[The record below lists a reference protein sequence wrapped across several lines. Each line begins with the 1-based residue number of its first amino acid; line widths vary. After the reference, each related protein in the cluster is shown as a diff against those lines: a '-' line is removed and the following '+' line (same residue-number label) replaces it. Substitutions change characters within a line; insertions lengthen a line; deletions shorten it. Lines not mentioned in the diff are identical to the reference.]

1 MQGEGWGIGS
11 TAHSTDVAYYNIQA
25 VADHPESEAQ
35 TRARRIDARLEAAGW
50 AVHHG
55 ALLTPTAI
63 TELATLDGPADY
75 LLYDNEPRA
84 VVEAKKVTKGVA
96 GMLIQAQRYARG
108 IDAPKPYQGE
118 FAVPFAYSTN
128 GVEIWFQ
135 DLRDSRNLSR
145 PIKAFHTPT
154 ALQELL
160 QASPEQALR
169 WLADTPNL
177 DPGLYDFQ
185 QEAIEA
191 IEGAIRKRKRK
202 MLVAM
207 ATGTGKTRTTVSLIY
222 RLMRSGLVKRVL
234 FLVDRRALAAQ
245 ATLAFAS
252 YQTPNNRRFSDEYD
266 VYSQRFQYGDIDEED
281 NFDPKVLPNSYLT
294 DPSGKEAF
302 VYVSTIQRMRI
313 NLFGQPDGF
322 YGSDTESEPDAGTL
336 DIPIHAFDLIVAD
349 ECHRG
354 YTSSEDS
361 KWREVL
367 EHFDGIQV
375 GLTATPASHTT
386 AYFNEI
392 VFRYSYDR
400 AVAEGKLVD
409 YDAIRVQSDF
419 RQNGL
424 FLKEG
429 DEVQLVDATTGQK
442 VFDRLEDERQLAPE
456 QIENNWSSVDSNR
469 KIAREFLKYAREHQ
483 AETGRF
489 PKTLFFA
496 DNDLP
501 HSSHAD
507 QLVRLLREELDEGD
521 GAVVKITGN
530 SDRPLRLIKQ
540 FRNRPTPKIAVT
552 VDLLST
558 GVDIRPLEF
567 IVLIRPL
574 KSRILF
580 EQILGRGTRLCE
592 EIGKTHFTIIDCL
605 GVLEYFR
612 DASAFTDATPDKPT
626 RTIPQIIDDIWNR
639 KDFDYNVKIL
649 TKRIQRMAKNIT
661 GEGRQRFADFLA
673 SCPNLDAEI
682 ETFARD
688 LESKLGTHWT
698 EVMGL
703 LRNQAF
709 QEFLTDYPRPQR
721 TIILD
726 EHSIDTVRSEAL
738 IGNYKPEDYIGLFEK
753 FIRENPDHLVELDIL
768 LNRPHHFCLP
778 DLETLR
784 SKLRATPE
792 NFSEDRLKRAYGRPL
807 ADVISII
814 RHAAI
819 GEPILDQAERVDRAI
834 DGIKHRLGGGDLAG
848 IDRQPPEGMQA
859 VAEGQKRITPDQ
871 SRWLEL
877 IREFLHKNL
886 LISEDDLTLPEFT
899 SRGLTKRK
907 LRDAF
912 GEDLSRLVA
921 MINKNIAA

>member
-1 MQGEGWGIGS
+1 MPER
-11 TAHSTDVAYYNIQA
+11 
-25 VADHPESEAQ
+25 PESEAQ
-35 TRARRIDARLEAAGW
+35 TRARRIDERLTHAGW
-50 AVHHG
+50 SVSSQQ
-55 ALLTPTAI
+55 LLTPSAI
-63 TELATLDGPADY
+63 TEYATLDGPADY
-75 LLYDNEPRA
+75 LLTDNGALA
-84 VVEAKKVTKGVA
+84 VVEAKRVSKGVA
-96 GMLIQAQRYARG
+96 GVLIQAQRYARG
-108 IDAPKPYQGE
+108 LDAPKLYQHE

-145 PIKAFHTPT
+145 SIEAFHTPA

-160 QASPEQALR
+160 SNDPEQALR
-169 WLADTPNL
+169 WLQVTPNL

-185 QEAIEA
+185 QEAIAA
-191 IEGAIRKRKRK
+191 IEDAIRRRKRK

-222 RLMRSGLVKRVL
+222 RLMRSGLAKRVL

-245 ATLAFAS
+245 ATQAFAS
-252 YQTPNNRRFSDEYD
+252 YQTPNNRRFSDEYS
-266 VYSQRFQYGDIDEED
+266 VYSQRFQQGDIDEED
-281 NFDPKVLPNSYLT
+281 NFDPNVLPNTYLT
-294 DPSGKEAF
+294 DPTGKEAF

-313 NLFGQPDGF
+313 NLFGQPQGA
-322 YGSDTESEPDAGTL
+322 YGSDAEAEPDADTL

-367 EHFDGIQV
+367 EHFDGIKV

-392 VFRYSYDR
+392 VFRYSYER

-409 YDAIRVQSDF
+409 YNAIRVDSDF

-442 VFDRLEDERQLAPE
+442 VFDRLEDERQLTPQ
-456 QIENNWSSVDSNR
+456 QIENDWSSVDSNR
-469 KIAREFLKYAREHQ
+469 KIVREYLKYARLHE

-496 DNDLP
+496 DNDVP

-507 QLVRLLREELDEGD
+507 QLVRLLREELNEGD

-540 FRNRPTPKIAVT
+540 FRNRPEPKIAVT

-558 GVDIRPLEF
+558 GVDFRPLEF
-567 IVLIRPL
+567 IVLLRPL

-580 EQILGRGTRLCE
+580 EQILGRGTRLCPQ
-592 EIGKTHFTIIDCL
+592 INKTHFTVIDCL
-605 GVLEYFR
+605 GVLDYFKN
-612 DASAFTDATPDKPT
+612 ASAFTDSPPDQPT
-626 RTIPQIIDDIWNR
+626 RTISQIIEDIWNR
-639 KDFDYNVKIL
+639 KDFDYNVKVL

-661 GEGRQRFADFLA
+661 GEGRQRFTDFVSA
-673 SCPNLDAEI
+673 CPHLNTEI
-682 ETFARD
+682 EGFASE
-688 LESKLGTHWT
+688 LEGKLGTNWT
-698 EVMGL
+698 ELMIL
-703 LRNQAF
+703 LRTKAF
-709 QEFLTDYPRPQR
+709 QDFLVDYPRPQR

-726 EHSIDTVRSEAL
+726 EHSTDSVTSEAM
-738 IGNYKPEDYIGLFEK
+738 IGNFKPEDYIHLFEK
-753 FIRENPDHLVELDIL
+753 FIRENPDHILELDIL
-768 LNRPHHFCLP
+768 LNRPGEFMLP
-778 DLETLR
+778 QLEELR
-784 SKLRATPE
+784 RKLRATQE

-807 ADVISII
+807 ADIISII
-814 RHAAI
+814 RHAAK
-819 GEPILDQAERVDRAI
+819 GEPILDQSERVDRAI
-834 DGIKHRLGGGDLAG
+834 DAIKDGLSGGYLSEQG
-848 IDRQPPEGMQA
+848 QA
-859 VAEGQKRITPDQ
+859 VGVGVSEVPNQRAITPDQ
-871 SRWLEL
+871 SKWLEL
-877 IREFLHKNL
+877 IREFLHRNL
-886 LISEDDLTLPEFT
+886 LMSEADLDLPEFT
-899 SRGLTKRK
+899 SRGATRGK
-907 LRDAF
+907 LRKAF
-912 GEDLSRLVA
+912 GDDLSRLVLV
-921 MINKNIAA
+921 INRDIAA